1 MSYYDRQRDTI
12 ELITLL
18 DHVPY
23 KNVGN
28 VPGRIE
34 GRDTKQS
41 TTIFHKRGLHPNS
54 LVLRVFMGL
63 QRTNTSF

>member
-1 MSYYDRQRDTI
+1 MT

-18 DHVPY
+18 NYVPY

-28 VPGRIE
+28 VQGRLE

-41 TTIFHKRGLHPNS
+41 TTIFHKRGHLNS
-54 LVLRVFMGL
+54 LDLSVFMGL
-63 QRTNTSF
+63 QRTNT

>member
-1 MSYYDRQRDTI
+1 MSYYDWQRDTT

-18 DHVPY
+18 DYVPY
-23 KNVGN
+23 KNVRN
-28 VPGRIE
+28 VPGHIQ

-41 TTIFHKRGLHPNS
+41 TTIFHESGHLNS
-54 LVLRVFMGL
+54 LALRVFMGL